1 MNLIQIC
8 NLARSSSYNE
18 AIKARFRS
26 EAMKYL
32 RALAKRLNLPK
43 ETYSVR
49 YNAGGIAVSGEA
61 TLHHDKFYL
70 QVSHDCYWRTCNG
83 QRDYSGGRNRWV
95 IPPQNAWFCD
105 SSEEDLVE
113 QIQAV
118 LSSP

>member
-1 MNLIQIC
+1 MKLKSIC
-8 NLARSSSYNE
+8 DLGRNAGYNE
-18 AIKARFRS
+18 EVKARFRS

-70 QVSHDCYWRTCNG
+70 QVSHDCFWRTCNG

-95 IPPQNAWFCD
+95 IAPQNAWLCD
-105 SSEEDLVE
+105 SGEEVLAE

-118 LSSP
+118 LSTP